1 MTELN
6 RKYQIRNLEDIVEE
20 LQKQVH
26 TLANAVR
33 ELAIEV
39 KVNRNFIE
47 KGAKLSKKTIEAIQ
61 FVSDNVK
68 AEHRPTQHDKNG
80 YSKPYEL
87 SQSQVDALKAKGW
100 MGDNF
105 KKK

>member
-1 MTELN
+1 MTELEM
-6 RKYQIRNLEDIVEE
+6 IEE

-33 ELAIEV
+33 ELATEV
-39 KVNRNFIE
+39 RTNREFITE
-47 KGAKLSKKTIEAIQ
+47 GAKLSKKTVEAIQ

-68 AEHRPTQHDKNG
+68 AEHRPKQYDKNG
-80 YSKPYEL
+80 FAKPYEL
-87 SQSQVDALKAKGW
+87 SQSQVAALKAKGW